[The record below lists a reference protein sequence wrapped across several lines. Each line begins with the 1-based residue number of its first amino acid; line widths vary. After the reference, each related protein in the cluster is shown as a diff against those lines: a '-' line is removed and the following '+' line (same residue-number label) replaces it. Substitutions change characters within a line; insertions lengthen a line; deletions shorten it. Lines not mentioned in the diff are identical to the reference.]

1 MSLIATDPS
10 GANATATFTLTVTP
24 VPDAPIFV
32 AQENTSVNEDEILTL
47 TLAATDADDDPLTY
61 SVGAVSNVVA
71 EVTGTT
77 LTLAPEL
84 NFNGPRDITVTV
96 DDGTNLNDQQTFTLT
111 VNPVNDDPV
120 VALIE
125 PQTMNEDG
133 TLDVTIQASDV
144 DDPTLTY
151 TSFTTEPNLSL
162 AVTDNIVSITP
173 AQDWNGVGDVSV
185 VATDAEGA
193 SHTRTFALTV
203 QPVEDS
209 PVITQVTS
217 QTVEEDGT
225 VTVALSASDV
235 DAGDTQTFTVATVEN
250 VTAEISTE
258 GSSVVLTPEA
268 DFFGDRSVT
277 VTVTDLSLIHI

>member
-1 MSLIATDPS
+1 MVSVIASEPASGETDAVNTSIPSTFTLTINSVNDAPEIATIADATIAEDATFELTIPATDVEDQAALTFITGGAAQFTSTVSEGVLTVTPDANWNGSGAVSLIATDPS

-24 VPDAPIFV
+24 VPDAPVFV

-84 NFNGPRDITVTV
+84 NFNGPRDVTVTV

-144 DDPTLTY
+144 DDQTSYARTL
-151 TSFTTEPNLSL
+151 PL
-162 AVTDNIVSITP
+162 
-173 AQDWNGVGDVSV
+173 
-185 VATDAEGA
+185 
-193 SHTRTFALTV
+193 R
-203 QPVEDS
+203 
-209 PVITQVTS
+209 
-217 QTVEEDGT
+217 
-225 VTVALSASDV
+225 
-235 DAGDTQTFTVATVEN
+235 
-250 VTAEISTE
+250 
-258 GSSVVLTPEA
+258 
-268 DFFGDRSVT
+268 RSR
-277 VTVTDLSLIHI
+277 IYP

>member
-162 AVTDNIVSITP
+162 AVTNNVVSITP